1 MRGVRAVS
9 LLGLCW
15 KLTSTGADWDAAGE
29 GAWTHIDGAAQE
41 RALLQGLLDD
51 PEQAG
56 RGLPQLITLGDASS
70 EVLEA
75 LAGGTP
81 GKCFITP
88 VDPVGRGETL

>member
-1 MRGVRAVS
+1 MR
-9 LLGLCW
+9 LGR
-15 KLTSTGADWDAAGE
+15 E
-29 GAWTHIDGAAQE
+29 AWTHIDGAAQE
-41 RALLQGLLDD
+41 RALLQSLLDD
-51 PEQAG
+51 PEQVG